1 MKALIGTINVIKF
14 LMLATITFCCMYLAM
29 WFQHYE
35 PMIM

>member
-1 MKALIGTINVIKF
+1 MRELIGFINVIKF
-14 LMLATITFCCMYLAM
+14 LMLGTITFCCIYLAM